1 MYRGSEKSSA
11 PEPSAAARGGSPLRE
26 YCVAAARWLDANLEK
41 AIILVAYSTCAGI
54 IAVEVIRRFL
64 LNEQAPWSTT
74 IPAYMFV
81 WLTWPGA
88 ALAVRL
94 RAHLSFTEIRERLPR
109 FAQYVVMQFDYL
121 LFIGFA
127 VIAIYYS
134 MDLVQLQIDNSSTVP
149 GTRNVLSWW
158 FYLAT
163 PVGWALLVFRVLQN
177 AVDDFSDLRAGRALK
192 TSGGISS
199 ID

>member
-1 MYRGSEKSSA
+1 MHRDTAESKA
-11 PEPSAAARGGSPLRE
+11 PERLGAANVNTSLRGI
-26 YCVAAARWLDANLEK
+26 CAAGTRWLDANLEK
-41 AIILVAYSTCAGI
+41 TIILVAYSTCAGI

-64 LNEQAPWSTT
+64 LNEQAAWSTT
-74 IPAYMFV
+74 VPAYMFV

-94 RAHLSFTEIRERLPR
+94 RAHLSFTEVRERLPR
-109 FAQYVVMQFDYL
+109 IAQYVVMQIDYL

-177 AVDDFSDLRAGRALK
+177 AVEDFSDLRAGRALK